1 MGQAQHRHEPAGLP
15 SGAIAAAEIKS
26 TWEPL
31 TGQNVNIESEGDA
44 GRAQAYFDP
53 KTNTVFLIADHIRAG
68 TEMAVA
74 AHELMHKHGQSVL
87 GKDGWDKL
95 HSVISTWA
103 NADPESDER
112 LIYNYAASK
121 VRAVGESLSSQ
132 ELFPYAVEGALKAGY
147 KPNAMARHCSVQKWL
162 AGVIQSM
169 KEVWGKI
176 TGKPDTFKVQ
186 DLVDLAFAIAQRE
199 NPANAS
205 ISLDA
210 GQNDAAKPDQTD
222 TPAFRNW
229 FGDSKVVDSDGK
241 PLVVYHGTKNAP
253 TEFAKKRT
261 GYASTFLGDYEVE
274 RHGIFAAESHEL
286 AEEYANQG
294 EKPTNQTVMPLYLR
308 IEDPLDTV
316 DGQYTDGLWNRIEK
330 AAETLGAE
338 SPYRTARHI
347 GDLWSRGELWKMFDA
362 DENQDPTWNI
372 ALLKEAGFDGMRIY
386 ERSEGDVGN
395 TAAWVAFDPT
405 QIKSATGNSGQF
417 DGENPDIRFSRSL
430 GDTLTSAANSVRDV
444 SASTGIGR
452 IANKAVDVL
461 NDRLSYEGTV
471 GIWHKTFGSM
481 FQLAKSHPP
490 FQKVFNAAQDFIND
504 VAYYAS
510 EASDL
515 APKLLPKLEDWKDIG
530 KQPISSADNQAI
542 QAPIFEG
549 TLSWARD
556 ESGKPVKMSDL
567 EEAAA
572 KLTTEQKAQRLLRG
586 DHISENVLK
595 MWQGLPIEQF
605 EKNIESKYERD
616 MLRPGVV
623 WTPAELKSMFNLT
636 GVKQANGAYDGQ
648 IGLYQ
653 EFRNAIDNS
662 LDNTAKV
669 DMLRYAGE
677 PAADLREM
685 ILDAPDADTAAV
697 LLRDHLLTVA
707 EDDPGQS
714 ESLIEVAN
722 NIMEQ
727 ADRVNKLKAEG
738 YAPLSRFGQYSVDV
752 VVDGKREY
760 FDLFETK
767 EAANQMAAKMRMEF
781 GIGKVQTGTISAKE
795 FQLFQGMTPESMEL
809 FGNMLG
815 LDAGGENASDTVF
828 QTYLRFTKNNRSA
841 MKRLMHRKG
850 IAGFSTD
857 TGRVLASFI
866 YSNARLTSSGLHM
879 GTMDKAVQD
888 IPKGQGQLKD
898 AAIELR
904 EYIKN
909 PREEAQAMRGLLFAQ
924 YLGGNVASMLMNFM
938 QVPTVSLPYLSQFG
952 GVK

>member
-1 MGQAQHRHEPAGLP
+1 
-15 SGAIAAAEIKS
+15 
-26 TWEPL
+26 
-31 TGQNVNIESEGDA
+31 
-44 GRAQAYFDP
+44 
-53 KTNTVFLIADHIRAG
+53 
-68 TEMAVA
+68 
-74 AHELMHKHGQSVL
+74 
-87 GKDGWDKL
+87 
-95 HSVISTWA
+95 
-103 NADPESDER
+103 
-112 LIYNYAASK
+112 
-121 VRAVGESLSSQ
+121 
-132 ELFPYAVEGALKAGY
+132 
-147 KPNAMARHCSVQKWL
+147 
-162 AGVIQSM
+162 
-169 KEVWGKI
+169 
-176 TGKPDTFKVQ
+176 
-186 DLVDLAFAIAQRE
+186 
-199 NPANAS
+199 
-205 ISLDA
+205 
-210 GQNDAAKPDQTD
+210 
-222 TPAFRNW
+222 
-229 FGDSKVVDSDGK
+229 
-241 PLVVYHGTKNAP
+241 
-253 TEFAKKRT
+253 
-261 GYASTFLGDYEVE
+261 
-274 RHGIFAAESHEL
+274 
-286 AEEYANQG
+286 
-294 EKPTNQTVMPLYLR
+294 
-308 IEDPLDTV
+308 
-316 DGQYTDGLWNRIEK
+316 
-330 AAETLGAE
+330 
-338 SPYRTARHI
+338 
-347 GDLWSRGELWKMFDA
+347 
-362 DENQDPTWNI
+362 
-372 ALLKEAGFDGMRIY
+372 
-386 ERSEGDVGN
+386 
-395 TAAWVAFDPT
+395 
-405 QIKSATGNSGQF
+405 
-417 DGENPDIRFSRSL
+417 
-430 GDTLTSAANSVRDV
+430 
-444 SASTGIGR
+444 
-452 IANKAVDVL
+452 
-461 NDRLSYEGTV
+461 
-471 GIWHKTFGSM
+471 
-481 FQLAKSHPP
+481 
-490 FQKVFNAAQDFIND
+490 
-504 VAYYAS
+504 
-510 EASDL
+510 
-515 APKLLPKLEDWKDIG
+515 
-530 KQPISSADNQAI
+530 
-542 QAPIFEG
+542 
-549 TLSWARD
+549 
-556 ESGKPVKMSDL
+556 
-567 EEAAA
+567 
-572 KLTTEQKAQRLLRG
+572 
-586 DHISENVLK
+586 
-595 MWQGLPIEQF
+595 
-605 EKNIESKYERD
+605 
-616 MLRPGVV
+616 
-623 WTPAELKSMFNLT
+623 MFNLT

-952 GVK
+952 GVKKATAALLQAMKDQKSDTLEKGLQQALKNADEKGITQPQALHELMAQSRGAATLKSGDGTKMGDAKALANNAMSKFSMGWGKLFGMAEQINRRSTFIAAYRLGIEKGVANPATFAENAVNETQFINNKANKAKFARGAIGGTLMTFKSYSTNYLELLYRLSTKNGPEGKKAALLMLGMLFLMAGAGGMPGAEDAEDLIDGIAQRMGYNLSTKKAKEKFLEEIFGKAIGSFILHGVSGLPGSPIDISGRAGFGNLIPGTGVFMPKASHANDLLEFGGPAAGMLKRFGEAVGHLSTGNVFEAAMAASPVAIANMRKGVDMLDSGMYKDAKGYKVMDTTTGEALAKIAGFQPKAVKDDSEDSYLRLRTKNFYNEYKQAVSARWANGLFENDADQVQEAKDMIASWNEKNPELPMRTNMFAIAQRLKHMKETRETRVLKSSPKVMQSTIRQEIAAEKAAQ